1 MPLSVLLK
9 TLTSWAQCA
18 KTLQETVTFTA
29 KKKIV
34 KIIQIQEAIAG
45 EIKQPKTLI

>member
-1 MPLSVLLK
+1 MSL
-9 TLTSWAQCA
+9 AQRD
-18 KTLQETVTFTA
+18 KTLQKTVTFTV
-29 KKKIV
+29 KKKAL